1 MLKFS
6 AWKWPAQGTGTVP
19 SSSAHFRSLSYD
31 LTLTLLNVKIPL
43 FVALNCTI
51 EEQQY
56 PTYEK
61 ARTDIHQA
69 VTFDYVLQ
77 TRTTWLQR
85 CDVNITKMRRGDR
98 SVVNSCVSEAFGKQ

>member
-1 MLKFS
+1 MEMASPGNRHCAKFIG
-6 AWKWPAQGTGTVP
+6 A
-19 SSSAHFRSLSYD
+19 LSFPIVR
-31 LTLTLLNVKIPL
+31 LSVTLLNVKIPL

-61 ARTDIHQA
+61 ARTDRHQA

-85 CDVNITKMRRGDR
+85 ST
-98 SVVNSCVSEAFGKQ
+98 